1 MELEASKNNVEESPP
16 NPPTEDQVQKL
27 NLGTLDSP
35 RPTFVKAHIK
45 GKELEHFVYFLCE
58 FFYFFTWTYVEMPG
72 LDPEI
77 AVHKLNI

>member
-35 RPTFVKAHIK
+35 RPTFVNAHIK
-45 GKELEHFVYFLCE
+45 GKELEHFVYFLYE
-58 FFYFFTWTYVEMPG
+58 FFYFFTWTYVEMPR